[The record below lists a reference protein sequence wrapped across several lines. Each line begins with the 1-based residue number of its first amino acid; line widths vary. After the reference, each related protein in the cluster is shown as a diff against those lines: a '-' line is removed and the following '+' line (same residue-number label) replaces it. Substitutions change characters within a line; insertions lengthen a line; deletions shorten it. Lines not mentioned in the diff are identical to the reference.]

1 MEPFLRGCVFCDV
14 GAEEFMTCQYAGWR
28 QELGD
33 GEEGGSPQRRCEVG
47 SLGLAGG
54 AVWKEFTEA
63 DDDAYFPWAWL
74 KAPSSLEVGT
84 PSTSQLART
93 EVMFNP

>member
-1 MEPFLRGCVFCDV
+1 MGRRVAALRE
-14 GAEEFMTCQYAGWR
+14 GARWGAW
-28 QELGD
+28 
-33 GEEGGSPQRRCEVG
+33 
-47 SLGLAGG
+47 GLGG

-93 EVMFNP
+93 EVMFSP